1 MGFILPFLPAIISAA
16 GSIGGALLNKGGGSS
31 SSKTD
36 TQLQDTL
43 TTFGDRSNQQFQHG
57 NKDWRQFHKALDPV
71 RNWFTDILGGDR
83 TKLMEVLGPEVNATG
98 RQYDA
103 VSKAISEFSPRGGG
117 RTSALAGAE
126 FLKAHDIGE
135 LFSKARPMAAQG
147 LEGVAGLLGAQSSG
161 ESSTGMSGLSAML
174 SGILGMRGQD
184 ISKMLANRQFAGG
197 IGQSLGRLLGQ
208 VLNKGGSESSGGGF
222 GIIPEAG
229 SAGGMLDALGV

>member
-1 MGFILPFLPAIISAA
+1 MPFVLPFLPAIIGAA
-16 GSIGGALLNKGGGSS
+16 GSIGGALLNKSGSSS

-43 TTFGDRSNQQFQHG
+43 TTFGDRSSQQFQQG
-57 NKDWRQFHKALDPV
+57 RKDWRQFHKALDPV

-83 TKLMEVLGPEVNATG
+83 TKMMEVLGPEVNATG

-126 FLKAHDIGE
+126 FSKAHDIGE

-184 ISKMLANRQFAGG
+184 ISKMLANRQFAGD

-208 VLNKGGSESSGGGF
+208 ILGKGREDDSSSSGS
-222 GIIPEAG
+222 IPDAG
-229 SAGGMLDALGV
+229 STGGMLDALGV